1 MKNALAAVACL
12 SLVMIFQPA
21 WTFECP
27 SLVQEGR
34 DLLAKAGLSSKKIS
48 EIKALLDG
56 ALKLHEEGEHA
67 DAVEKA
73 NQALKLL
80 GGGSGSGYT
89 Y

>member
-1 MKNALAAVACL
+1 MKRALAVVTCL
-12 SLVMIFQPA
+12 SLVMLFQPA
-21 WTFECP
+21 WSFECP

-34 DLLAKAGLSSKKIS
+34 DLLAKASLSSKEAG

-56 ALKLHEEGEHA
+56 ALKLHDEGQHA

-80 GGGSGSGYT
+80 GGGSGSSST

>member
-1 MKNALAAVACL
+1 MKRALAVVTCL
-12 SLVMIFQPA
+12 SLVMLFQPA
-21 WTFECP
+21 WSFECP
-27 SLVQEGR
+27 SLVRDGR
-34 DLLAKAGLSSKKIS
+34 DLLAKASLSSKEAG

-56 ALKLHEEGEHA
+56 ALKFHEEGQHA

-80 GGGSGSGYT
+80 GDESESGYT